1 MRIVDVIGEYIQ
13 SNTTYEGG
21 KDLFLDFLPPTLKEG
36 IVVRLVN
43 SEVMGIGRL
52 RRANIVIYY
61 VTTNPI
67 SADEGVENLRKL
79 LLKRRGLGA
88 DGWAILGL
96 IQVENEGLYADMRK
110 VVSLRFQVAYMED

>member
-1 MRIVDVIGEYIQ
+1 MRIVEVIGDYIQ

-21 KDLFLDFLPPTLKEG
+21 KDLFLDVLPPTLKEG

-43 SEVMGIGRL
+43 SEVTGVGRL

-79 LLKRRGLGA
+79 LLERRGLGD

-96 IQVENEGLYADMRK
+96 IQVENEGIYADMRK
-110 VVSLRFQVAYMED
+110 VVSLRFQVAYTED